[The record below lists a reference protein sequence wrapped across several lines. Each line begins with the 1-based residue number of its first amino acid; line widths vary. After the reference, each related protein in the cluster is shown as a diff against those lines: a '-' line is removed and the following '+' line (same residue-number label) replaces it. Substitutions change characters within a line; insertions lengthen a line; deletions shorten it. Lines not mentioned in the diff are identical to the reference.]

1 MNWYES
7 VIEEATRKVGEDFV
21 NMDKYLQDVVRD
33 KRYWEG
39 KRQSIKQKEKKL
51 EELTAKYEAE
61 LEDMAKQKK
70 AVIREAKLESQQ
82 LLNQANAA
90 IENTIRKIKEAQADK
105 EKTKEARK
113 EFETFKE
120 EQKNKEHGNV
130 SVERKIQPHKP
141 IQKQS
146 VKEEKKEVIAVGDTV
161 RIKGQGGHATIIEI
175 KGNNATI
182 AIGLIKSTVKMD
194 RLEKVSKTMIKKETA
209 KNTFVS
215 EATSDD
221 IRQRQLNFKREI
233 DVRGMRGDEALQ
245 AVTYFI
251 DDAVMV
257 NVDQVR
263 ILHGTGT
270 GALRQLIR
278 QYLQTLPTVRSFH
291 DEHIQFGG
299 TGITVV
305 EF

>member
-1 MNWYES
+1 
-7 VIEEATRKVGEDFV
+7 
-21 NMDKYLQDVVRD
+21 MDKYLQDVVRD

-39 KRQSIKQKEKKL
+39 KRQSIKQKEKRL

-61 LEDMAKQKK
+61 LEEMGKQKK
-70 AVIREAKLESQQ
+70 AIIREAKQESQH
-82 LLNQANAA
+82 LLSQANAA

-113 EFETFKE
+113 QLEDFKE
-120 EQKNKEHGNV
+120 EQRRKEHGEAI
-130 SVERKIQPHKP
+130 ERKLQPHKP
-141 IQKQS
+141 IQKQPS
-146 VKEEKKEVIAVGDTV
+146 KEEKRESIQVGDTV
-161 RIKGQGGHATIIEI
+161 RIKGQGGHATVIEI

-182 AIGLIKSTVKMD
+182 AIGQLKSTVKTD
-194 RLEKVSKTMIKKETA
+194 RLEKVSKTMIKKEVA
-209 KNTFVS
+209 KSTFVS
-215 EATSDD
+215 EATTDD
-221 IRQRQLNFKREI
+221 LRQRQLNFKREI

-278 QYLQTLPTVRSFH
+278 QYLQTVSSVRTFH

-299 TGITVV
+299 AGITVV